1 MPHDEIMESMTGDR
15 FAKED
20 ATFVHPF
27 GDPAIIAGQGTIGIE
42 ILDDLPDVAT
52 VLVPVGGGGLAAGIA
67 TAVKAHKHDVKV
79 FGVQAANAAP
89 LVEAYKTGREAR
101 VATPKTIADG
111 IAASIAFDYMAP
123 LLRARLDGVLTVG
136 EDDLRAAV
144 RHLALE
150 SHVVAEAAGAA
161 SFAAARAHPDTLKA
175 PVACIISGGNID
187 PTLLARLLGPPS

>member
-1 MPHDEIMESMTGDR
+1 
-15 FAKED
+15 
-20 ATFVHPF
+20 
-27 GDPAIIAGQGTIGIE
+27 
-42 ILDDLPDVAT
+42 
-52 VLVPVGGGGLAAGIA
+52 
-67 TAVKAHKHDVKV
+67 
-79 FGVQAANAAP
+79 VQAANAAP

-136 EDDLRAAV
+136 EDDLRSAV

-161 SFAAARAHPDTLKA
+161 SFAAARAHPDTLQT
-175 PVACIISGGNID
+175 PVVCVVSGGNID
-187 PTLLARLLGPPS
+187 PALLARLLGPPS